1 MQENQ
6 LTTPKSGLPMP
17 ESIRLYL
24 DQMFQTH
31 VARVLR
37 QKGYDVIRAS
47 EVGQSRAD
55 DRQILKKAIN
65 DNRILVTLDEHF
77 GDWVVLPLHRHS
89 GVIRVKA
96 NPTTADNILAILLPF
111 LKRLSPDKI
120 KNHLVILSSNR
131 EKWVCTE

>member
-1 MQENQ
+1 MHENQ

-17 ESIRLYL
+17 EDIRLYL

-37 QKGYDVIRAS
+37 QTGYDVIRAS

-55 DRQILKKAIN
+55 DRQILKKATN

-77 GDWVVLPLHRHS
+77 GDWVVLPLHRHP

-96 NPTTADNILAILLPF
+96 NPATADNILAILLPF
-111 LKRLSPDKI
+111 LHRLSPDKI
-120 KNHLVILSSNR
+120 RNHLVILSSNR